1 MNFET
6 DALSDT
12 MMESERAQRR
22 LRRNEVTE
30 RMIAQSHDFVSI
42 GDETDVAGVGDDQ
55 LGVATVV
62 NSGLTEAGERV
73 SASNQD
79 YVSHAHN
86 LPDPPHTT
94 DDPSR
99 GDSSGR
105 GRPVGTLATTVQGL
119 SPITIKNGSY
129 GSSADA
135 LARKEARAELAVAR
149 FPVFVGNHRYKG
161 STVSTD
167 EVWDKL
173 ITQSCSPYDDLAL
186 MYKLQGTSLML
197 ARSYLV
203 SRAKLV
209 QQRSQSAGVALEAT
223 RIPFDSL
230 ASAAEDVSKSGG
242 HGDSVKS
249 VTGKVNSRSVNLKR
263 LPTNACRRCFREG
276 HLADA
281 CDSEMPTDISLR
293 CLGCGF
299 YGHKLSDCRMAKS
312 RKLSCKRC
320 SGTGH
325 MSYICRQDRVV
336 ESQERRSADLTK
348 SEEKAV
354 PADGDQG
361 GSSKKKSALLSVVE
375 PTAPAAS
382 WFSFL
387 NCTTGIEGLDDGPHD
402 PLKAN
407 VSLRSYDVNVG
418 DLEVSVMLDTGAG
431 RSFIHKSVRDSL
443 NSVYI
448 RETRAIS
455 ASATLADSTVMRFT
469 EAIRVTIVTPQPSG
483 AEAGVWLLVSP
494 VLSCNMILGMNA
506 LRSLSLLVFVSSDAT
521 LLRASLT
528 EVDVRRA
535 ISDSATRIMT
545 CQDNPPVEEQPVD
558 SSSSGCASPLPD
570 DSSPSCCDF
579 TSPDDCGM
587 PELLYDTQLCRI
599 VDGHDDV
606 EGFNKFVSAT
616 MLNWGSKNTQDD
628 LEQSPE
634 CNLATSSPSPSD
646 DQSPCTLPPVFGDV
660 GYGQSTVFVGLTP
673 DRHVC
678 SDGSTRMALRYTYDI
693 PWLSN
698 KRLPRPLKED
708 WARLFKKDAMLVQK
722 LKKEGH
728 FDAYDNV
735 FRKYEDQGAM
745 VEIPIKSDDFA
756 QIDAVIPHFPVYAPS
771 AVSTKVRPVINGIYY
786 RGIIGNG
793 RGDEDPKANTLRSTI
808 PSLTVF
814 RCYEHVYLSDLKMAF
829 YQLAN
834 APAAKYV
841 FCIVWNSRVFRLRGP
856 GMGAPHAPS
865 CLQDAVCRLGKLSVA
880 KLPIP
885 ISKKLES
892 EKFGRKCICW
902 KPYMDDV
909 VLGATSRSLL
919 DVAHTAFTSACDR
932 RGFPFQ
938 PAKER
943 DRPPAEGCPG
953 STTSFSTTS

>member
-149 FPVFVGNHRYKG
+149 FPVFVGNHRYK
-161 STVSTD
+161 
-167 EVWDKL
+167 
-173 ITQSCSPYDDLAL
+173 
-186 MYKLQGTSLML
+186 
-197 ARSYLV
+197 
-203 SRAKLV
+203 
-209 QQRSQSAGVALEAT
+209 
-223 RIPFDSL
+223 
-230 ASAAEDVSKSGG
+230 
-242 HGDSVKS
+242 
-249 VTGKVNSRSVNLKR
+249 
-263 LPTNACRRCFREG
+263 
-276 HLADA
+276 
-281 CDSEMPTDISLR
+281 
-293 CLGCGF
+293 
-299 YGHKLSDCRMAKS
+299 
-312 RKLSCKRC
+312 
-320 SGTGH
+320 
-325 MSYICRQDRVV
+325 
-336 ESQERRSADLTK
+336 
-348 SEEKAV
+348 
-354 PADGDQG
+354 
-361 GSSKKKSALLSVVE
+361 
-375 PTAPAAS
+375 
-382 WFSFL
+382 
-387 NCTTGIEGLDDGPHD
+387 
-402 PLKAN
+402 
-407 VSLRSYDVNVG
+407 
-418 DLEVSVMLDTGAG
+418 
-431 RSFIHKSVRDSL
+431 
-443 NSVYI
+443 
-448 RETRAIS
+448 
-455 ASATLADSTVMRFT
+455 
-469 EAIRVTIVTPQPSG
+469 
-483 AEAGVWLLVSP
+483 
-494 VLSCNMILGMNA
+494 
-506 LRSLSLLVFVSSDAT
+506 
-521 LLRASLT
+521 
-528 EVDVRRA
+528 
-535 ISDSATRIMT
+535 
-545 CQDNPPVEEQPVD
+545 
-558 SSSSGCASPLPD
+558 
-570 DSSPSCCDF
+570 
-579 TSPDDCGM
+579 
-587 PELLYDTQLCRI
+587 
-599 VDGHDDV
+599 
-606 EGFNKFVSAT
+606 
-616 MLNWGSKNTQDD
+616 
-628 LEQSPE
+628 
-634 CNLATSSPSPSD
+634 D